1 MFDSEHIIDR
11 HEFAFENLKIT
22 INERCR
28 DIVIILEN
36 GTSQVEKVEC
46 KYQVLNP
53 PYLNKI
59 KLKEDVE
66 DILNKFGIDNKI
78 KIEVFNKIEKI
89 VEKNEKIEIPDI
101 SIKKDEVPTFEK
113 FIESLDIKDRNKV
126 TRILLTKE
134 LQFIPLESDE
144 EVPVS
149 EKKILS
155 LKFYINAG
163 ITRDNSF
170 FKDIYE
176 ELIKIMF
183 DYLRKGERY
192 YCLNHKK
199 FHDTGQKDELV
210 LKFLSGTKKEKINI
224 LEKLQVKI
232 I

>member
-1 MFDSEHIIDR
+1 MFDSEHIIDK

-22 INERCR
+22 INERCF

-36 GTSQVEKVEC
+36 GISQVEKVKC

-53 PYLNKI
+53 PTLDKI
-59 KLKEDVE
+59 KLKEEVE
-66 DILNKFGIDNKI
+66 NILNKFGIDNKI

-89 VEKNEKIEIPDI
+89 VEKNGKIETPNI

-113 FIESLDIKDRNKV
+113 FVESLDIKDRNKV

-155 LKFYINAG
+155 LKFYTNAG

-170 FKDIYE
+170 FKDRYE

-192 YCLNHKK
+192 YCLNRKK

-210 LKFLSGTKKEKINI
+210 LKFLNGTKKEKINI

>member
-36 GTSQVEKVEC
+36 GTSQVEKVKC
-46 KYQVLNP
+46 NYQVLNP
-53 PYLNKI
+53 PCLNKI

-66 DILNKFGIDNKI
+66 DILNKFGIDNEI

-89 VEKNEKIEIPDI
+89 VEKNGKIETPNI

-113 FIESLDIKDRNKV
+113 FVESLDIKDRNKV

-134 LQFIPLESDE
+134 LQFIPLESHE

-149 EKKILS
+149 EKKIPS
-155 LKFYINAG
+155 LKFYTNDG

-170 FKDIYE
+170 FKDKYE

-183 DYLRKGERY
+183 DYLREGERY

-210 LKFLSGTKKEKINI
+210 LKFLNGTKKEKINI